1 MEPRQQVIIDI
12 NPDGSI
18 REPERAPL
26 SVRILR
32 VAIVVGVLAGTL
44 ALAALAFASLLVL
57 VPVALGAAAVGYG
70 AYRYRLWRA
79 GQSAPSGNAGPP
91 TAL

>member
-1 MEPRQQVIIDI
+1 MERQPVIIDI

-18 REPERAPL
+18 RTPERAPL

-32 VAIVVGVLAGTL
+32 VAIVVAAVAGTL

-70 AYRYRLWRA
+70 AYRFRLWRA
-79 GQSAPSGNAGPP
+79 GQSPGQGQRAGF
-91 TAL
+91 